1 MRWNRCYRIYHK
13 CIAKFSF
20 ITVRLFN
27 KLCGIYSMS
36 DPIRYIFMEFKN
48 IHTAILNEFR
58 SIYSLNKFREHLF
71 NAFIQKKFRE
81 FIRSKY
87 ISAALFNSMQWLS
100 LLLNLAL
107 ANIFLSRFLSYFY
120 IWLSCCLPFIESKV
134 VLCIFLNIDCV
145 IIIFNSNNFSQEKK
159 KRFFLALFLKT
170 DERCQ
175 RATNNT
181 NNALCIA

>member
-1 MRWNRCYRIYHK
+1 
-13 CIAKFSF
+13 
-20 ITVRLFN
+20 
-27 KLCGIYSMS
+27 
-36 DPIRYIFMEFKN
+36 MEFKN

-87 ISAALFNSMQWLS
+87 ISAALLIQCND
-100 LLLNLAL
+100 LNLAL